1 MSDPNALQ
9 GDDSDGPAEQAE
21 LVSAELLV
29 IEQGARVL
37 AIEAHAVDSVVPWS
51 VPAPLPRTSPLVLGV
66 VQDRGRLVAV
76 RRPEGFVESAQRIV
90 LCVTGRG
97 LVGIPATNTRSVGMV
112 RLRGPVRY
120 GKQVESDQGALTILD
135 PEAVAEEMTRE

>member
-1 MSDPNALQ
+1 MSDPSALERDETDSLSDQ
-9 GDDSDGPAEQAE
+9 GD

-29 IEQGARVL
+29 IEQGPRVL

-51 VPAPLPRTSPLVLGV
+51 VPAPLPRTSQVVLGV

-120 GKQVESDQGALTILD
+120 GEEVESDQGTLTILD